1 MLNIKTIFYLTKGP
15 FTEIDQHFNC
25 VHIEVNELEK
35 PRLDFDDLSQQVQT
49 LMGNQETG
57 PVLLLCVS
65 GQLSGALAIKV
76 CMDTN
81 ASFSSHP
88 QIASTYVMQR
98 RYELKDIE
106 PWLFSQVK
114 PFVAAK
120 AKKPT

>member
-1 MLNIKTIFYLTKGP
+1 MADP
-15 FTEIDQHFNC
+15 
-25 VHIEVNELEK
+25 V
-35 PRLDFDDLSQQVQT
+35 
-49 LMGNQETG
+49 TG

-76 CMDTN
+76 SMDTN
-81 ASFSSHP
+81 QSFASHP

-114 PFVAAK
+114 PFDPKK
-120 AKKPT
+120 AQQQAQTQA